1 MILLGRAECKGRA
14 NDSKG
19 TCKTGT
25 QRQRQAQRGRARHR
39 EAELSLPA
47 GGDTVLGDNEKM
59 RAMKRESF
67 LR

>member
-1 MILLGRAECKGRA
+1 MPRGRA
-14 NDSKG
+14 NDQGDVQNRDTEAEPGIEK
-19 TCKTGT
+19 
-25 QRQRQAQRGRARHR
+25 QRQAQSGRARHR